1 MAETGVLRHDA
12 RVELLDGEIIDI
24 PLEQTIEVYRE
35 PHLAGYGSTI
45 MLRAGEKACPLAF
58 PDAAVDVTELLG

>member
-12 RVELLDGEIIDI
+12 RVELLDGEIIDMS
-24 PLEQTIEVYRE
+24 PTGP
-35 PHLAGYGSTI
+35 PHGGVTKRLNHHGSTV